1 MLLKGEYA
9 MTRLDYAPLFRST
22 VGFDRMMNLLEA
34 NARTGDE
41 GYPPYNIEKVDE
53 NDYRITMAVAG
64 FSEDDL
70 TIEAKDTTV
79 TVSGDIAKDADE
91 GKSYLHRGIAGRG
104 FKRTFQLADHMH
116 VSGAALENGLLHVDL
131 VREIP
136 EALKPRTIN
145 ISAGASSKP
154 HQIEAEKKAA

>member
-1 MLLKGEYA
+1 

-64 FSEDDL
+64 FAEDDL

-79 TVSGDIAKDADE
+79 TVSGEIAKGADE
-91 GKSYLHRGIAGRG
+91 GKSYLHRGIAGRD
-104 FKRTFQLADHMH
+104 FKRTFQLADHVH

>member
-1 MLLKGEYA
+1 MITL
-9 MTRLDYAPLFRST
+9 PLFRST

-79 TVSGDIAKDADE
+79 TVSGEIAKDADE

-104 FKRTFQLADHMH
+104 FKRAFQLADPR
-116 VSGAALENGLLHVDL
+116 SCERRSPGKRPCSTSIWC
-131 VREIP
+131 VRS
-136 EALKPRTIN
+136 PRRSSPVRSN

-154 HQIEAEKKAA
+154 RQIEAEKQARLTADCDC

>member
-1 MLLKGEYA
+1 
-9 MTRLDYAPLFRST
+9 MTRYDYAPLFRST

-34 NARTGDE
+34 NARSGDE

-70 TIEAKDTTV
+70 KIEAKDTTV
-79 TVSGDIAKDADE
+79 TVSGEVAKDAEE
-91 GKSYLHRGIAGRG
+91 GRTFLHRGIAGRG
-104 FKRTFQLADHMH
+104 FKRTFQLADHVR
-116 VSGAALENGLLHVDL
+116 VSGAALENGLLHIDL

-136 EALKPRTIN
+136 EALKPRMID
-145 ISAGASSKP
+145 IRAGSSSKP
-154 HQIEAEKKAA
+154 RQIESEKKAA

>member
-1 MLLKGEYA
+1 

-34 NARTGDE
+34 NARSGDE

-64 FSEDDL
+64 FGEDDL
-70 TIEAKDTTV
+70 EIEAKDTTV
-79 TVSGDIAKDADE
+79 TVSGEIAKDAEE
-91 GKSYLHRGIAGRG
+91 GKTYLYRGIAGRG
-104 FKRTFQLADHMH
+104 FKRTFQLADHVR
-116 VSGAALENGLLHVDL
+116 VSGAALENGLLHIDL

-136 EALKPRTIN
+136 EALKPRTID
-145 ISAGASSKP
+145 IRSGSKP
-154 HQIEAEKKAA
+154 KQIEAEKKAA

>member
-1 MLLKGEYA
+1 
-9 MTRLDYAPLFRST
+9 MTRFDYAPLFRST

-34 NARTGDE
+34 NARAGDE

-70 TIEAKDTTV
+70 EIEAKDTTV
-79 TVSGDIAKDADE
+79 TVSGEIAKDRDE
-91 GKSYLHRGIAGRG
+91 GRTFLHRGIAGRG
-104 FKRTFQLADHMH
+104 FKRTFQLADHVH
-116 VSGAALENGLLHVDL
+116 VSGAALENGLLHIDL

-136 EALKPRTIN
+136 EALKPRTID
-145 ISAGASSKP
+145 IRSGSKP
-154 HQIEAEKKAA
+154 KQIEAEKKAA

>member
-1 MLLKGEYA
+1 MH

-34 NARTGDE
+34 NARSGDE

-64 FSEDDL
+64 FGEDDL
-70 TIEAKDTTV
+70 EIEAKDTTV
-79 TVSGDIAKDADE
+79 TVSGEIAKDAEE
-91 GKSYLHRGIAGRG
+91 GKTYLHRGIAGRG
-104 FKRTFQLADHMH
+104 FKRTFQLADHVR
-116 VSGAALENGLLHVDL
+116 VSGAALENGLLHIDL

-145 ISAGASSKP
+145 IRQGTAP
-154 HQIEAEKKAA
+154 RQIEAEKKAA